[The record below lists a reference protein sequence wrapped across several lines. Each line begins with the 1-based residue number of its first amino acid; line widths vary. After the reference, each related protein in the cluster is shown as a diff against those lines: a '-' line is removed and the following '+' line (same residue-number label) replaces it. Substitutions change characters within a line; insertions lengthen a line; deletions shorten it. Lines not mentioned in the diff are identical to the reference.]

1 MEKLGACAWLLLGA
15 SLSLAGC
22 SSSSDQS
29 GPTNNGSRA
38 ELPTSSGDNSGD
50 FGLAPSMGTSTG
62 TAPGTGA
69 SSGPADDPA
78 PGTGVPSS
86 APSTG
91 TSLPSTSSGTAPL
104 PQAGQLTAGA
114 WDDNRNFDRF
124 SQYRADLAQQQLP
137 GIPPITTA
145 DYAAAN
151 QTFSAAP
158 GAKAQLDVAFVL
170 DTTGSM
176 QDELSYLQSEFI
188 SIAKSIADK
197 YPDAE
202 ERYSLMLY
210 RDHSDEYLTR
220 TFDFSDD
227 ANAFEKNLAAQSA
240 AGGGDIPEAPDVAL
254 TQAEALSWRTDAATA
269 RLAFWVADAP
279 HHEADAGTMR
289 DAFLALQAKGIHV
302 YPVAASGTD
311 ELLEVTMRSAAELTG
326 GRYLFLTNDSGIGN
340 DHKEPTIPCYFVTLL
355 DQAILRMVDIEMT
368 GVYREPDPA
377 DIIRTGGNPM
387 DGACQL
393 DSGEIVLV
401 F

>member
-1 MEKLGACAWLLLGA
+1 
-15 SLSLAGC
+15 
-22 SSSSDQS
+22 
-29 GPTNNGSRA
+29 
-38 ELPTSSGDNSGD
+38 
-50 FGLAPSMGTSTG
+50 
-62 TAPGTGA
+62 
-69 SSGPADDPA
+69 
-78 PGTGVPSS
+78 
-86 APSTG
+86 
-91 TSLPSTSSGTAPL
+91 L